1 MSRISSEKVLQIA
14 NTPWKSASGSPGASP
29 RPRQPAVHRR
39 RVVGGEHRQL
49 PLALPRPLPN
59 LGHREAVALAAGADL
74 LPVGGG
80 GGVVAGRV
88 GAGEPSQPRPAIA
101 VAVPPVYGHLQAR
114 LGEDVLVGAHG
125 EAPPGVQAAAAR
137 LAFLSR
143 DNATADA
150 DAGGGGGGV
159 VAVVDG
165 ADRPGE
171 VLELAEADGEHGV
184 LLLLPVL
191 LVGHLVERG
200 VEQSGGVGAERG
212 AAERAR
218 GVGEQPRVDA
228 VDVERVA
235 AHRQQP
241 EPVVAGELAQADRA
255 VERLLG
261 SAARAAAA
269 ADADHHLP
277 VHEHRERVDDVLV
290 QPGVVQ
296 VEQLLQLPLQR
307 RLLHTLRRLR
317 VAAAAAISP
326 TAAPEQESDKKMQQ
340 PGHEQHHSQYHQDE
354 HHRRANPRRTG
365 HRPAA
370 AAAILVAPDYS
381 GDHHLR
387 SNATLISRGEAHNAL
402 LS

>member
-191 LVGHLVERG
+191 LVGHLV
-200 VEQSGGVGAERG
+200 
-212 AAERAR
+212 
-218 GVGEQPRVDA
+218 
-228 VDVERVA
+228 
-235 AHRQQP
+235 
-241 EPVVAGELAQADRA
+241 
-255 VERLLG
+255 
-261 SAARAAAA
+261 
-269 ADADHHLP
+269 
-277 VHEHRERVDDVLV
+277 
-290 QPGVVQ
+290 
-296 VEQLLQLPLQR
+296 
-307 RLLHTLRRLR
+307 
-317 VAAAAAISP
+317 AAAAAISP